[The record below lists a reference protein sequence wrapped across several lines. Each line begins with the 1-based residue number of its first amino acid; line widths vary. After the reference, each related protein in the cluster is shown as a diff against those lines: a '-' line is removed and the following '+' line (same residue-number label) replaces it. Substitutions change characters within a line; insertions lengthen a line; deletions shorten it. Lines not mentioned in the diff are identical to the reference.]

1 MKVAKAKNDTK
12 NKEVSIQEKGW
23 YQKPISEIEIELK
36 TETTTGLSTDEAED
50 RLKKLGLN
58 KLPEP
63 KQVPWYLLFLKGLLE
78 PLSIVLLV
86 TAIIV
91 VVAPYFAGGHPE
103 WVEFGVILGMIF
115 INTLLGMTQ
124 ELKARSSVKAL
135 QSLSNPN
142 ATVIRSG
149 RQIQISAH
157 NLVPGDI
164 VILQT
169 GEFIPADIRLIS
181 SSHLTV
187 DESALTGESMPVV
200 KNIDLLDSKT
210 TILAEQKN
218 MVFMSTFV
226 QSGRATGIVVAQA
239 PLSTMGKIASS
250 IAETKAQKTP
260 LQLKLN
266 RLTKWVSVIAT
277 ITALV
282 LFGVLILID
291 VLRADHSGIAW
302 SENLLLSVSSAIAII
317 PASLTVIVSI
327 ILSVS
332 TNQMS
337 KQNVIV
343 KQLQAVETLGK
354 VNVICSDKTGT
365 LTINKMTVT
374 KYNQV
379 GVTRA
384 ASSFTYVSDD
394 IGDIHFV
401 NALTLCNDSIVT
413 EKDRM
418 GLPTELAMY
427 DWMTKMG
434 FDPLTLRH
442 KYMRIDDLP
451 FSSDNKYMV
460 TVNQVDDKKVV
471 YIKGAID
478 RILDKCTHTVI
489 DGQVVKLSPKM
500 KEQVLANAEKMS
512 SEALRVITTAFKVLT
527 DDQYKNKDYVSNLVL
542 TGIIG
547 MIDPP
552 REEAISAIKIAHRAG
567 IRVVMITGDH
577 LATAM
582 AIGEKLG
589 LVRDGFVGMTGEELD
604 LISDEDL
611 TKKIDRISVF
621 ARVNPDHK
629 TRIVTILQE
638 KGLIVAMTGDG
649 INDAP
654 SLRKANVGIA
664 MGMNG
669 TEAAKDA
676 ANVILA
682 DDNFSTIVSGV
693 SEGRN
698 SYRKIKT
705 SVAFVLGANPQIIA
719 MFLIILITGIS
730 PLNSINILW
739 FNLIVE
745 TILAIPIGMSK
756 SDPNVMNLKPIK
768 NNESIFSRI
777 WMLIIF
783 TITST
788 AIAVILAFIMGFY
801 VFPGPNAALTGQT
814 AAFITIA
821 FSPIF
826 FVWMMKFRGDKNERH
841 KSFKDKVK
849 EANWALFGAMI
860 GAFLLNVI
868 VVFTPGVKDVF
879 KIADL
884 NWELWLMVVVLTI
897 SPAIVIFISINL
909 AGNRIRRHSEPGYE
923 HRLRKRFKKYRRPKI
938 ANNHKLLRDATVDI
952 RHNKRSKK
960 NKQAKN
966 A

>member
-1 MKVAKAKNDTK
+1 MKDLKIKNNSK
-12 NKEVSIQEKGW
+12 SISPIAPNKGW
-23 YQKPISEIEIELK
+23 YQKSVNEIEKELS
-36 TETTTGLSTDEAED
+36 TEVVTGLSTSEAHD
-50 RLKKLGLN
+50 RITRYGQN

-135 QSLSNPN
+135 QRLSNPN

-149 RQIQISAH
+149 KQMEISAH
-157 NLVPGDI
+157 DLVPGDI

-200 KNIDLLDSKT
+200 KNTEVLNDAT
-210 TILAEQKN
+210 PILAEQKN
-218 MVFMSTFV
+218 LVFMSTFV
-226 QSGRATGIVVAQA
+226 QSGRATGIVVEQA
-239 PLSTMGKIASS
+239 PTSTMGKIAST

-277 ITALV
+277 VTALF
-282 LFGVLILID
+282 LFGLLIIID
-291 VLRADHSGIAW
+291 IIRADHSGIAW

-379 GVTRA
+379 GVTRTA
-384 ASSFTYVSDD
+384 NNFTYVADD

-401 NALTLCNDSIVT
+401 NALTLCNDSIVN
-413 EKDRM
+413 EKNRM
-418 GLPTELAMY
+418 GLPTELALY
-427 DWMTKMG
+427 DWMDKMG

-442 KYMRIDDLP
+442 KYMRIDDVP

-471 YIKGAID
+471 YVKGAID
-478 RILDKCTHTVI
+478 RILQKCSRAVVGGEI
-489 DGQVVKLSPKM
+489 VKLTPQIK
-500 KEQVLANAEKMS
+500 KQVLENAEKMS
-512 SEALRVITTAFKVLT
+512 GEALRVITTAFKYVN
-527 DDQYKNKDYVSNLVL
+527 DADMKSKDYVSDLVL
-542 TGIIG
+542 TGIVG

-589 LVRDGFVGMTGEELD
+589 LVREGFAGVTGEDLD
-604 LISDEDL
+604 KMSDEEL
-611 TKKIDRISVF
+611 TKRIDRISVF

-629 TRIVTILQE
+629 TRIVTVLQE

-682 DDNFSTIVSGV
+682 DDNFSTIVAGV

-719 MFLIILITGIS
+719 MFLIILITGVS

-768 NNESIFSRI
+768 NNESIFAGI
-777 WMLIIF
+777 WSLIF
-783 TITST
+783 VTITST
-788 AIAVILAFIMGFY
+788 GIAVILAFVAGFY
-801 VFPGPNAALTGQT
+801 IFPGANPVLTGQT

-826 FVWMMKFRGDKNERH
+826 FVWMMKFRPEKKERRISYKERFKN
-841 KSFKDKVK
+841 
-849 EANWALFGAMI
+849 ANWALFGSML
-860 GAFLLNVI
+860 GAFTLNVI
-868 VVFTPGVKDVF
+868 VVFVPGVRGVF
-879 KIADL
+879 KISSL
-884 NWELWLMVVVLTI
+884 NWQLWLSIAILTI
-897 SPAIVIFISINL
+897 SPAITIALMLVIKTQKIRNQGEPGFES
-909 AGNRIRRHSEPGYE
+909 RIRR
-923 HRLRKRFKKYRRPKI
+923 RFKKYRRPKI
-938 ANNHKLLRDATVDI
+938 ANNQKLLRDSTMDI
-952 RHNKRSKK
+952 HSYQKRRHRK
-960 NKQAKN
+960 NSN
-966 A
+966 N